1 MVGALKRFRLPDTV
15 AQTVKCGEKWFNI
28 KRFDIVRIPC
38 ILLFI
43 EGVRT
48 KQMPTRYE
56 GTASE
61 QLALNTFIKLQ
72 RAATTFQSALTRKE
86 TIGPLTLSQ
95 FAVLEALFYA
105 GPMCVGEIGS
115 KVLKSDGNM
124 TLVVD
129 NLEKQ
134 GYVQRR
140 RDPGDRRLVRVH
152 ITEAGTQLIQEI
164 MPNHVATI
172 REMMSVLTVD
182 EQIQLSDLCR
192 KLGIAILEESEAR

>member
-1 MVGALKRFRLPDTV
+1 
-15 AQTVKCGEKWFNI
+15 
-28 KRFDIVRIPC
+28 
-38 ILLFI
+38 
-43 EGVRT
+43 
-48 KQMPTRYE
+48 MPTKYE

-95 FAVLEALFYA
+95 FAVLEALYYG

-134 GYVQRR
+134 GYVERR
-140 RDPGDRRLVRVH
+140 RDPSDRRLVRVH
-152 ITEAGTQLIQEI
+152 ITEAGTTLIQEI
-164 MPNHVATI
+164 MPNHVATL
-172 REMMSVLTVD
+172 RQMMSVLTAE

-192 KLGIAILEESEAR
+192 KLGIATLEESEARHG